1 MSPDPALVAKAPT
14 NGQSLNHRHPRP
26 SWQRWAIAFA
36 LVLPFAFAVLN
47 EFPIC
52 PTAGLLG
59 LPCPGCGL
67 TRATLLLFQGEFAK
81 ALALHPLVLPLSPL
95 YFGVLGYAGFD
106 LVRGPRRR
114 TPSTGWLTRRWVSVF
129 GGVVLAAAMAVWA
142 LRFFGYF
149 GGPVPVQTYSGWAAA
164 RVAR

>member
-1 MSPDPALVAKAPT
+1 MSPDPALVAPAPT
-14 NGQSLNHRHPRP
+14 NGQGLNHRHPRP

-67 TRATLLLFQGEFAK
+67 TRATLLLFQGEFAA
-81 ALALHPLVLPLSPL
+81 ALALHPLVFPLSPL

-106 LVRGPRRR
+106 LIRGPNRRAWSASWF
-114 TPSTGWLTRRWVSVF
+114 THRWASMF
-129 GGVVLAAAMAVWA
+129 WAALLFATVAVWL
-142 LRFFGYF
+142 LRFAGYF
-149 GGPVPVQTYSGWAAA
+149 GGPAPVQSYHDWAAA
-164 RVAR
+164 RGAH

>member
-1 MSPDPALVAKAPT
+1 MTPEPALTATAPV
-14 NGQSLNHRHPRP
+14 NQQQPKPR
-26 SWQRWAIAFA
+26 WQRWAVGVA
-36 LVLPFAFAVLN
+36 LVLPVVLAVVN

-81 ALALHPLVLPLSPL
+81 ALELHPLVLPLSPL
-95 YFGVLGYAGFD
+95 YFGVLGYAAFD
-106 LVRGPRRR
+106 LMRGPTRRP
-114 TPSTGWLTRRWVSVF
+114 PSASWLTRRWVSVV
-129 GGVVLAAAMAVWA
+129 GGAILAATLALWA

-149 GGPVPVQTYSGWAAA
+149 GGPVPVQTYHDWAAA
-164 RVAR
+164 RAR

>member
-1 MSPDPALVAKAPT
+1 MTADPALAAPAST
-14 NGQSLNHRHPRP
+14 NGQGLYQRHPKP
-26 SWQRWAIAFA
+26 GWQRWAIGVA
-36 LVLPFAFAVLN
+36 LVLPLGLALLN

-106 LVRGPRRR
+106 LIRGPRRR
-114 TPSTGWLTRRWVSVF
+114 ARSASWLTRRWVSVF
-129 GGVVLAAAMAVWA
+129 GGIVLAATMALWV

-149 GGPVPVQTYSGWAAA
+149 GGPVPVQSYRDWTAAYGA
-164 RVAR
+164 R